1 MSTIHDHLDFL
12 TEDELQKVTLRK
24 KFRAQ
29 KRMLDQM
36 RIPYID
42 HPDGKLLVLRSN
54 VLRKFGIVEQA
65 QRAKN
70 KPQPNFDQL

>member
-1 MSTIHDHLDFL
+1 MSTIHDHL
-12 TEDELQKVTLRK
+12 
-24 KFRAQ
+24 
-29 KRMLDQM
+29 

-70 KPQPNFDQL
+70 KPQPNFDHL